1 MSGLHLILIIK
12 KLWNPSSS
20 SSSFIFHPIFPN
32 SESFIVWE
40 RNLCG
45 TKQPWPLP
53 VKLWRETWSS
63 FQQQKNATETVFKTF
78 FRSLVSVEERKIL
91 PDFEVSTWKVIFF
104 EGKDVASEDIGAS
117 WVVLLL
123 IKWSKKLQRD
133 FQSVRS
139 WSGFW
144 FLSTW
149 DGHQIFNPI
158 IVFTIRPCDQYCPKR
173 WSPQLGWIKH
183 GNSIVLC
190 SSLSSNSPCWEFWLG
205 RKRTTTWT
213 RKYFRRALSFSS
225 TFHCWIK

>member
-1 MSGLHLILIIK
+1 MKKNEQFKLLNVILGMITSSVSLLSQQEWLNNKHYERPTFNFDYK

-104 EGKDVASEDIGAS
+104 EGKDVASEDIGAF

-139 WSGFW
+139 
-144 FLSTW
+144 
-149 DGHQIFNPI
+149 
-158 IVFTIRPCDQYCPKR
+158 
-173 WSPQLGWIKH
+173 
-183 GNSIVLC
+183 
-190 SSLSSNSPCWEFWLG
+190 
-205 RKRTTTWT
+205 
-213 RKYFRRALSFSS
+213 
-225 TFHCWIK
+225 